1 MEGFPTSSSVWQR
14 TAAWREEA
22 PHLHVQSGLGLPE
35 VTRFHLLLASL
46 EPDWLLEPLADR
58 IRPRLA
64 KAMPTSWEET
74 VTSSAFLN
82 PPPMPPPPGR
92 KRILIIKCSN
102 YHIGYVLVILTNKVS
117 IQSGGHETPSSPY
130 LLTYMSGWN
139 RTILPPLQNPYQA
152 QWEAQAYH
160 RPVVSGKPITAS
172 RQSPGFLR
180 TCPCHVASAVNAAG
194 FQAVTTA

>member
-1 MEGFPTSSSVWQR
+1 MAAGASGRQNSSQ
-14 TAAWREEA
+14 TGKGNA
-22 PHLHVQSGLGLPE
+22 HVLG
-35 VTRFHLLLASL
+35 RNGHLLSI
-46 EPDWLLEPLADR
+46 PQ
-58 IRPRLA
+58 
-64 KAMPTSWEET
+64 S
-74 VTSSAFLN
+74 
-82 PPPMPPPPGR
+82 PPHAPPPGR